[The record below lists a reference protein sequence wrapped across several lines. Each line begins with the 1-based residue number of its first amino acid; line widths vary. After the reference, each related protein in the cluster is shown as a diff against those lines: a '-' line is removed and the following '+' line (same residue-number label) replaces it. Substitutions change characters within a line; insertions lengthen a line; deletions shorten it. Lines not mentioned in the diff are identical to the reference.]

1 MKEEVGKQITFNR
14 RAKHDYNIL
23 ETFECGIVLQGTE
36 VKSIRLGNTSLS
48 DAYAQIKNGEIWLY
62 GWQIAKYE
70 QGNIFNSEP
79 LRAKKLLLHRREINK
94 LAGKVKL
101 NGLTLVPL
109 RLYFRNNKVKLELAL
124 ASGKKLYDKR
134 EDMKKREVE
143 RDMRAHYN

>member
-1 MKEEVGKQITFNR
+1 MKAEVGKQITFNR
-14 RAKHDYNIL
+14 RARHEYNIL
-23 ETFECGIVLQGTE
+23 ETFECGVVLQGTE

-48 DAYAQIKNGEIWLY
+48 DAYAQIKNGEVWLY

-79 LRAKKLLLHRREINK
+79 LRPKKLLLHRREINK

-109 RLYFRNNKVKLELAL
+109 RLYFHNNKVKLELAL

-134 EDMKKREVE
+134 EDMKKRAIE
-143 RDMRAHYN
+143 RDIRVNYN